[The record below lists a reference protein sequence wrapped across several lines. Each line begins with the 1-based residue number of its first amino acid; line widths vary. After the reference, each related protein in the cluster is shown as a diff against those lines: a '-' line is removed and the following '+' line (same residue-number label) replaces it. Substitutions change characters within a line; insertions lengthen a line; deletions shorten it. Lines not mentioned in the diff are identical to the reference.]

1 MIQTLRCGFLSLSYS
16 LWLPPQLLIALRGI
30 RNVHSG
36 GCDAG
41 GGVEGE
47 RRKEKK
53 KKFIIFFF
61 FSILIN
67 QINVNENF

>member
-1 MIQTLRCGFLSLSYS
+1 VAPSPASHR
-16 LWLPPQLLIALRGI
+16 AEGI

-41 GGVEGE
+41 GGVE
-47 RRKEKK
+47 KEEKRKK
-53 KKFIIFFF
+53 KKKLLFFFF